1 MTLHDD
7 SPRGRVR
14 LSRARA
20 VEELGHLWIYAGYV
34 EEISGELISG
44 DVVDVMAPNGRFY
57 ARGLYNP
64 ASKIRVRILTFD
76 DEPITEQ
83 FWRGRLAQAVRL
95 RQRVVADTNA
105 YRLIYGEA
113 DRLPGLVVDR
123 YDDVLVMQTLSSG
136 MDRRKHLLADLLCQ
150 ESGAT
155 RVYLRND
162 AKSRTL
168 EGLPLERG
176 FLRGGGATSV
186 GIQEGPA
193 RFLVDIERGQK
204 TGWFCDQRE
213 NRLVTAR
220 FAAGAEVLEVFAHT
234 GAFGIHAALAGAKSV
249 EGLDVSEEALALA
262 RNHAVL
268 NKVGDRCVYRSAD
281 AFEEM
286 RKLERAG
293 RRYDLVLLDP
303 PAFARSKQ
311 AVPRAL
317 AGYKDVNLLGMRL
330 TKPEGFLATSS
341 CSHHV
346 TEQELWTGIRLAA
359 RDAKRQVRLL
369 EQRGQAMRPSH
380 PCHHAGN
387 AVLEVFHPASP
398 LAGCGKNI
406 VARWKFKVRTS
417 STTGEHPRR
426 MLKNARLLTRPT
438 LAVISPSRPESAK
451 TASSPRDAPCPK
463 QGRSELSLYK
473 GWLE

>member
-14 LSRARA
+14 LSRTRG
-20 VEELGHLWIYAGYV
+20 VQELGHLWIYAGYV
-34 EEISGELISG
+34 EEVSGGLVSG
-44 DVVDVMAPNGRFY
+44 DVVDVMAPNGKFY

-83 FWRGRLAQAVRL
+83 FWSGRLAQAVRL
-95 RQRVVADTNA
+95 RQRLVADTNA
-105 YRLIYGEA
+105 YRLVYGEA
-113 DRLPGLVVDR
+113 DRVPGLVVDR

-136 MDRRKHLLADLLCQ
+136 MDRRKHVLADLLCQ

-168 EGLPLERG
+168 EGLPVERG
-176 FLRGGGATSV
+176 FLRGGGSTSV

-193 RFLVDIERGQK
+193 RFIVDIERGQK

-213 NRLVTAR
+213 NRLMTAR

-286 RKLERAG
+286 RKLDRTG
-293 RRYDLVLLDP
+293 CRYDLVLLDP

-317 AGYKDVNLLGMRL
+317 VGYKDVNLLGMRL
-330 TKPEGFLATSS
+330 TKPEGFLVTSS

-346 TEQELWTGIRLAA
+346 TEQEFWTGVRLAA
-359 RDAKRQVRLL
+359 RDAKRQVRML
-369 EQRGQAMRPSH
+369 EQRGQAIDH
-380 PCHHAGN
+380 P
-387 AVLEVFHPASP
+387 VLATMPET
-398 LAGCGKNI
+398 
-406 VARWKFKVRTS
+406 RY
-417 STTGEHPRR
+417 
-426 MLKNARLLTRPT
+426 LKCFILQVL
-438 LAVISPSRPESAK
+438 
-451 TASSPRDAPCPK
+451 
-463 QGRSELSLYK
+463 
-473 GWLE
+473 

>member
-1 MTLHDD
+1 MHLGND
-7 SPRGRVR
+7 SPRGQVR
-14 LSRARA
+14 LSRTRA
-20 VEELGHLWIYAGYV
+20 IEEFGHLWIYAGYV
-34 EEISGELISG
+34 EEVSGEPASG
-44 DVVDVMAPNGRFY
+44 DVVDVIASNGRFY

-95 RQRVVADTNA
+95 RRRLVTGTSA
-105 YRLIYGEA
+105 YRLVYGEA

-123 YDDVLVMQTLSSG
+123 YDEVLVMQALSSG
-136 MDRRKHLLADLLCQ
+136 MDCRKDLLADLLCQ

-168 EGLPLERG
+168 EGLPMERG
-176 FLRGGGATSV
+176 FLRGSGATTV
-186 GIQEGPA
+186 EIQEGPA
-193 RFLVDIERGQK
+193 RFLIDIERGQK

-213 NRLVTAR
+213 NRLVTAQ
-220 FAAGAEVLEVFAHT
+220 FAVGAEVLEVFAHT

-249 EGLDVSEEALALA
+249 EGLDVSADALALA

-268 NKVGDRCVYRSAD
+268 NKVDDRCVYRTAD

-293 RRYDLVLLDP
+293 RRYNLVLLDP

-330 TKPEGFLATSS
+330 TRPEGFLATSS

-346 TEQELWTGIRLAA
+346 TEQEFWTSIRLAA

-369 EQRGQAMRPSH
+369 EQRGQASDH
-380 PCHHAGN
+380 PI
-387 AVLEVFHPASP
+387 
-398 LAGCGKNI
+398 LA
-406 VARWKFKVRTS
+406 AMPETRY
-417 STTGEHPRR
+417 
-426 MLKNARLLTRPT
+426 LKCFILQ
-438 LAVISPSRPESAK
+438 IF
-451 TASSPRDAPCPK
+451 
-463 QGRSELSLYK
+463 
-473 GWLE
+473 

>member
-14 LSRARA
+14 LSRARG

-34 EEISGELISG
+34 EVVSGELISG

-136 MDRRKHLLADLLCQ
+136 MDRRKDLLADLLCQ

-168 EGLPLERG
+168 EGLPVERG

-220 FAAGAEVLEVFAHT
+220 FAAGAVVLEVFAHT

-262 RNHAVL
+262 RSHAVL

-311 AVPRAL
+311 AVPRAQ

-330 TKPEGFLATSS
+330 TKPEGFLVTSS

-369 EQRGQAMRPSH
+369 EQRGQAMDH
-380 PCHHAGN
+380 PILATMPETRYLKCFILQ
-387 AVLEVFHPASP
+387 VL
-398 LAGCGKNI
+398 
-406 VARWKFKVRTS
+406 
-417 STTGEHPRR
+417 
-426 MLKNARLLTRPT
+426 
-438 LAVISPSRPESAK
+438 
-451 TASSPRDAPCPK
+451 
-463 QGRSELSLYK
+463 
-473 GWLE
+473 

>member
-14 LSRARA
+14 LSRTRA

-34 EEISGELISG
+34 EKVSGELVSG

-64 ASKIRVRILTFD
+64 VSKIRVRILTFD

-83 FWRGRLAQAVRL
+83 FWRGRFAQAIRL
-95 RQRVVADTNA
+95 RQQVVTGTNA

-136 MDRRKHLLADLLCQ
+136 MDRRKDLLADLLCQ

-162 AKSRTL
+162 AKSRML
-168 EGLPLERG
+168 EGLPVARG
-176 FLRGGGATSV
+176 FLRGGGVTSV

-204 TGWFCDQRE
+204 TGWFCDHRE
-213 NRLVTAR
+213 NRLVTSR

-268 NKVGDRCVYRSAD
+268 NKVADRCVYRSAD

-286 RKLERAG
+286 RKLERAD

-346 TEQELWTGIRLAA
+346 TEQELWTAICLAA

-369 EQRGQAMRPSH
+369 EQRGQARDH
-380 PCHHAGN
+380 PI
-387 AVLEVFHPASP
+387 
-398 LAGCGKNI
+398 LATMPET
-406 VARWKFKVRTS
+406 RY
-417 STTGEHPRR
+417 
-426 MLKNARLLTRPT
+426 LKYFLLQI
-438 LAVISPSRPESAK
+438 L
-451 TASSPRDAPCPK
+451 
-463 QGRSELSLYK
+463 
-473 GWLE
+473 

>member
-1 MTLHDD
+1 MHLGND
-7 SPRGRVR
+7 SPRGEVR
-14 LSRARA
+14 LSRTRA
-20 VEELGHLWIYAGYV
+20 LEEFGHLWIYAGYV
-34 EEISGELISG
+34 EEVSGEPASG
-44 DVVDVMAPNGRFY
+44 DVVDVIASNGRFY

-95 RQRVVADTNA
+95 RRRLVTGTSA
-105 YRLIYGEA
+105 YRLVYGEA

-123 YDDVLVMQTLSSG
+123 YDEVLVMQTLSSG
-136 MDRRKHLLADLLCQ
+136 MDCRKDLLADLLCQ

-168 EGLPLERG
+168 EGLPMERG
-176 FLRGGGATSV
+176 FLRGSGATTV
-186 GIQEGPA
+186 EIQEGPA
-193 RFLVDIERGQK
+193 RFLIDIERGQK

-213 NRLVTAR
+213 NRLVTAQ
-220 FAAGAEVLEVFAHT
+220 FAVGAEVLEVFAHT

-249 EGLDVSEEALALA
+249 EGLDVSADALALA

-268 NKVGDRCVYRSAD
+268 NKVDDRCVYRTAD

-293 RRYDLVLLDP
+293 RRYNLVLLDP

-330 TKPEGFLATSS
+330 TRPEGFLATSS

-346 TEQELWTGIRLAA
+346 TEQEFWTSIRLAA

-369 EQRGQAMRPSH
+369 EQRGQASDH
-380 PCHHAGN
+380 PI
-387 AVLEVFHPASP
+387 
-398 LAGCGKNI
+398 LA
-406 VARWKFKVRTS
+406 AMPETRY
-417 STTGEHPRR
+417 
-426 MLKNARLLTRPT
+426 LKCFILQ
-438 LAVISPSRPESAK
+438 IF
-451 TASSPRDAPCPK
+451 
-463 QGRSELSLYK
+463 
-473 GWLE
+473 